1 MHLMLHI
8 FKKDLRRLWPA
19 VLIMLALMAELAR
32 LDCWRKD
39 SLATS
44 AEGWLNLL
52 LPLTW
57 ACLIALLVQQ
67 ESLVGDR
74 HFWITWPYRWQALL
88 GSKALFVLL
97 FIHVLRHIR
106 HFVRAAI

>member
-19 VLIMLALMAELAR
+19 VLIVLVLLAELAR

-39 SLATS
+39 WLATS

-74 HFWITWPYRWQALL
+74 HFALL
-88 GSKALFVLL
+88 GSKALFVLV
-97 FIHVLRHIR
+97 FIHFPALLADMTILAFHG
-106 HFVRAAI
+106 FQPAE